1 MKWLLLINLL
11 AVVLLSGAV
20 AIVLEG
26 TPVGIGVSNSLDAE
40 PVAKGENSEQVISGD
55 QARVPEPVGSTLQED
70 HSGKEIAQLPQPTL
84 EAEEALEAAPGVPV
98 PLPAPR
104 NTETEAAELGATAE
118 DVVPAVLV
126 PATPDPVVPSAI
138 EAPLPLKIATEGDFA
153 PFNYLNEKGEP
164 SGFDVD
170 VARELCQRLSRT
182 CVFETRKWAD
192 LAPALQRG
200 EVDMIAASMRISSA
214 RPAGLVFSDPYY
226 GSRGRFVAARGTAI
240 AGTGSLQASG
250 AQIAVQQGSLHAAYL
265 ARHHGGAEIV
275 PVQSLQAALK
285 LVADGKVEAAFG
297 DNAAILRWIKDTN
310 CCAALGPALSDA
322 DFFGDGIGLVLRDD
336 DPELKD
342 ALNRHLQEMVA
353 DGTNASLSERYFGGS
368 IY

>member
-1 MKWLLLINLL
+1 MRWLLLINLL

-26 TPVGIGVSNSLDAE
+26 TPVGEGASNSPDTA
-40 PVAKGENSEQVISGD
+40 PVEKGENSEQVISDD
-55 QARVPEPVGSTLQED
+55 QARVPEPDASRQLAD
-70 HSGKEIAQLPQPTL
+70 LSGKEIAQLPQPIS
-84 EAEEALEAAPGVPV
+84 EAEEVLDAAPSVPV

-104 NTETEAAELGATAE
+104 KTEAKAPELSAAVE
-118 DVVPAVLV
+118 DIV
-126 PATPDPVVPSAI
+126 PVVPLLATLDPLVPSAS
-138 EAPLPLKIATEGDFA
+138 EAPLPLRVATEGDFA

-170 VARELCQRLSRT
+170 VARELCRRLNRPCT
-182 CVFETRKWAD
+182 FETKKWAD
-192 LAPALQRG
+192 LAPALQQG
-200 EVDMIAASMRISSA
+200 EVDMIAASMRIPSA

-240 AGTGSLQASG
+240 AGIGSLQASG

-275 PVQSLQAALK
+275 PAQSLAAALK

-336 DPELKD
+336 NPELKD